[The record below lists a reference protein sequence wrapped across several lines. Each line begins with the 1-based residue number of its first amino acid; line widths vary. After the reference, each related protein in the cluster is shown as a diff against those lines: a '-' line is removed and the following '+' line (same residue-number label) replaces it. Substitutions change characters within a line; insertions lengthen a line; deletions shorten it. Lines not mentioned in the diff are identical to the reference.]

1 MKVIHY
7 IPSID
12 RIAGG
17 TSTYMQVLAKGLGEL
32 AEVHIITHA
41 SENPLPIEN
50 CIIHNVSV
58 YNPINSRFKNE
69 VSKLFDVIKPDLVH
83 VNCCWMPACA
93 FIQQMAQKRNI
104 KVVLT
109 PHGMLEPWIIKR
121 HYRTRKLPALLLY
134 QKAAIQNADCIQSTA
149 ESERDNLM
157 KLGYNTNIKIV
168 RLGIDADGIELKK
181 SWKKTRQI
189 LFLSRVHVKKGINF
203 LIEAAS
209 VLREELKGYKILVA
223 GEGDADYVAAM
234 KQMIGERGLQDI
246 IQLIGGVYGD
256 EKWRLFQSSDFFVLP
271 THSENFGLAI
281 AESLASGTP
290 VITTVGTPW
299 NDLNETKS
307 GAWIEIG
314 TQPLIDTFRF
324 IDHTP
329 RSRNEKLASLMRRMN
344 MCEERGSGIDRA
356 LTQCELYQ
364 LPAPDFQKDDL
375 FTKVIMY
382 APMTLRQMDKEDK
395 RRACYQHCCLQYLS
409 GNKMTNETFRG
420 RLNISDENYSMA
432 SRIIADTIAA
442 KYIKP
447 DDGSPSKKYAK
458 YVPIWA

>member
-1 MKVIHY
+1 MKIIHY

-17 TSTYMQVLAKGLGEL
+17 TSTYMQVLAKGLGEF
-32 AEVHIITHA
+32 ADVHIITHA

-121 HYRTRKLPALLLY
+121 HYWTRKLPALLLY

-234 KQMIGERGLQDI
+234 KKMIEERGVQDI
-246 IQLIGGVYGD
+246 VQLTGGVYGD

-299 NDLNETKS
+299 IDLNDTDS
-307 GAWIEIG
+307 GACIEIG
-314 TQPLIDTFRF
+314 TQPLVDILRKFLALSDTELEAMGRNGRKL
-324 IDHTP
+324 IEEKYS
-329 RSRNEKLASLMRRMN
+329 SRVMAKEMMKVYGSLF
-344 MCEERGSGIDRA
+344 G
-356 LTQCELYQ
+356 
-364 LPAPDFQKDDL
+364 
-375 FTKVIMY
+375 
-382 APMTLRQMDKEDK
+382 
-395 RRACYQHCCLQYLS
+395 
-409 GNKMTNETFRG
+409 
-420 RLNISDENYSMA
+420 
-432 SRIIADTIAA
+432 
-442 KYIKP
+442 
-447 DDGSPSKKYAK
+447 
-458 YVPIWA
+458 

>member
-1 MKVIHY
+1 MKIMHY

-32 AEVHIITHA
+32 ADVHIITHA

-121 HYRTRKLPALLLY
+121 HYWTRKLPALLLY

-168 RLGIDADGIELKK
+168 RLGIDADGIELKE

-314 TQPLIDTFRF
+314 TQPLIDTFRKF
-324 IDHTP
+324 
-329 RSRNEKLASLMRRMN
+329 LAL
-344 MCEERGSGIDRA
+344 
-356 LTQCELYQ
+356 
-364 LPAPDFQKDDL
+364 
-375 FTKVIMY
+375 
-382 APMTLRQMDKEDK
+382 
-395 RRACYQHCCLQYLS
+395 
-409 GNKMTNETFRG
+409 
-420 RLNISDENYSMA
+420 SDEELERMGRNGRKLIEEKYSSRVMA
-432 SRIIADTIAA
+432 KEMMEVYS
-442 KYIKP
+442 
-447 DDGSPSKKYAK
+447 SLF
-458 YVPIWA
+458 V